1 MPITRQMTWGTK
13 FLLNHAP
20 YKTCVCVHDA
30 QIGCRPARAEELAA
44 VHDRHLVSEVAVASR
59 VQQQEQAEAVGR
71 LQQQQQH
78 AAGPVSA
85 AVTSAGDTAGMIG
98 SGATAP
104 PAIVGHGAELGC
116 SRIMDC
122 YIGSSTYACAA
133 AAAGAA
139 IDVAVAVARGD
150 APSGA
155 AIIRPPGAFVP
166 TALWQ
171 RVLPT

>member
-1 MPITRQMTWGTK
+1 MHPTK
-13 FLLNHAP
+13 P
-20 YKTCVCVHDA
+20 VCVCVHDA

-71 LQQQQQH
+71 LQQQQQQH

-166 TALWQ
+166 MALGQ